1 MAGFEGIIN
10 NNIEHVKQQ
19 LIKERSHHYLIFML
33 TLPSS
38 DIKLVS
44 KETNKDIKYLQ

>member
-1 MAGFEGIIN
+1 MAGFEGIVN
-10 NNIEHVKQQ
+10 NNTEHLKQQ
-19 LIKERSHHYLIFML
+19 FSKERSHHYLIFTL